1 MFVSEAFALVVL
13 LLLAPNIAFALGFL
27 QPAIGV
33 AVAAAFVFAVLP
45 LLLRADWRARPDF
58 RFLAGCVATALAFAV
73 IGGQGHFFFQ
83 TDDWAVRD
91 ALLADLVR
99 TQWPPFYRVDGA
111 EMAMRAPVGLFLAPA
126 LVGKLF
132 GIAAASAAMLVQS
145 ALLLGL
151 IVYMFG
157 MTAAEGRH
165 RWLTLAMFFAFS
177 GIDIVPWTVEWLKG
191 RDSTL
196 APHIEVW
203 SGLFQFSSPMTVLFW
218 APHHGFA
225 GWSFV
230 AAYQVWR
237 AGKTPALSL
246 CAVWALLPLWSPIVA
261 MGAAPFAVFAIA
273 TEAFAGSAGGSPLSA
288 LWRALPPRRLAP
300 ALAAGAAVAP
310 ILLYLATDSANV
322 VKGFLFAKEGFALSY
337 LSLVAFEILPFLALA
352 WRGRAQDAT
361 TRNELV
367 LVGALLLV
375 IPFYQIGFA
384 NDFGSRA
391 PIPALTIL
399 ALRLAEAAPRLW
411 SARARAP
418 LDPAVRTARI
428 QLACYLGLAAITPAT
443 EIVRNLS
450 MEASARSDCNYLD
463 ALLSSPFHATPV
475 GYYVGRA
482 DLFPPSFL
490 KPAADA
496 PIAWSRRRC
505 WKAGERSFVY
515 GFLPK

>member
-1 MFVSEAFALVVL
+1 MYASASLALVVL
-13 LLLAPNIAFALGFL
+13 LLLAPGVAFAVGFL
-27 QPAIGV
+27 QPATGI
-33 AVAAAFVFAVLP
+33 AVAAALSLAALP
-45 LLLRADWRARPDF
+45 LIVRAGWRERPDL
-58 RFLAGCVATALAFAV
+58 RFLAGCLIAALAFCV
-73 IGGQGHFFFQ
+73 VGGQGHFFFQ

-99 TQWPPFYRVDGA
+99 TQWPPFYRVDGV

-132 GIAAASAAMLVQS
+132 GIGAASAALLVQS
-145 ALLLGL
+145 ALLTGL
-151 IVYMFG
+151 VVYIFG
-157 MTAAEGRH
+157 MTVAEGRH
-165 RWLTLAMFFAFS
+165 RWLTLCMFFAFS

-225 GWSFV
+225 GWSFA

-237 AGKTPALSL
+237 AGRVPALAL
-246 CAVWALLPLWSPIVA
+246 CVVWALLPLWSPIVA
-261 MGAAPFAVFAIA
+261 MGAAPFVVFAIA
-273 TEAFAGSAGGSPLSA
+273 TEAFANSAGGRSLSA
-288 LWRALPPRRLAP
+288 LWRALSPRWFAP
-300 ALAAGAAVAP
+300 ALAAGAGVAP
-310 ILLYLATDSANV
+310 ILVYLSTDSANV

-352 WRGRAQDAT
+352 WRGRTQDAT

-367 LVGALLLV
+367 LVGALLLL
-375 IPFYQIGFA
+375 IPLYQIGFA

-411 SARARAP
+411 AAHARGP

-443 EIVRNLS
+443 EIARNLS
-450 MEASARSDCNYLD
+450 LKASVRSDCNYLD
-463 ALLSSPFHATPV
+463 ALLSSPFHATPI

-482 DLFPPSFL
+482 DLLSPSLL
-490 KPAADA
+490 KPAAEA
-496 PIAWSRRRC
+496 PIEWTRRRC